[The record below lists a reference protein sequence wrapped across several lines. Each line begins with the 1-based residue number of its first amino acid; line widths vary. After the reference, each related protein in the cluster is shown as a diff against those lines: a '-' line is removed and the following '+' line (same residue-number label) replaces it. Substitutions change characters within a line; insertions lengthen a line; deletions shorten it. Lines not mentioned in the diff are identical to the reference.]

1 MDLISVIVT
10 CYNNEEY
17 IKACL
22 ESVCSQTYRALQII
36 VVDDGSQ
43 DKSWGIIQE
52 CMLKDTRI
60 MAISKKNGGVSS
72 ARNSGLKYVRG
83 KYISF
88 IDGDDTLESDM
99 YEFLMKYITKYK
111 VSIAHCAY
119 NRVEWNRITPVN
131 GTGKI
136 YVQNRE
142 EALKCIILGK
152 VFVGSLCNKLFS
164 KELFEGVCFDESLKI
179 NEDILVAYLLFNKVE
194 KSVYVDIPKY
204 NYIIHKDSVC
214 NTESAIKKGKDTVK
228 VAKIIYSSCINTP
241 IELYAKER
249 LINMLIYQYR
259 IISKYSK
266 ESKSQMKSIS
276 NDIWKIYKEEINWS
290 KRLKINANLLHYV
303 PYLYKVLYRINNKLR
318 KPNWDV

>member
-72 ARNSGLKYVRG
+72 DRNSGLKYVRG

-164 KELFEGVCFDESLKI
+164 KELFEGVCFDE
-179 NEDILVAYLLFNKVE
+179 
-194 KSVYVDIPKY
+194 
-204 NYIIHKDSVC
+204 
-214 NTESAIKKGKDTVK
+214 
-228 VAKIIYSSCINTP
+228 
-241 IELYAKER
+241 
-249 LINMLIYQYR
+249 
-259 IISKYSK
+259 
-266 ESKSQMKSIS
+266 
-276 NDIWKIYKEEINWS
+276 
-290 KRLKINANLLHYV
+290 
-303 PYLYKVLYRINNKLR
+303 
-318 KPNWDV
+318 